1 MKTMNW
7 LNQVK
12 VLFVCLCYMAT
23 SLQLRVNNSPC
34 PRKRMQ
40 INLHKI
46 DQFWDTNKQGG
57 GGEGVGSHSMRSQ
70 LTTAPIQLR
79 TFEDNESSI
88 LKGVS

>member
-12 VLFVCLCYMAT
+12 ALFVCLFYLAT
-23 SLQLRVNNSPC
+23 LLQLRVNNPPC

-46 DQFWDTNKQGG
+46 DQFWDTR
-57 GGEGVGSHSMRSQ
+57 GEGEAVTG
-70 LTTAPIQLR
+70 
-79 TFEDNESSI
+79 
-88 LKGVS
+88 

>member
-12 VLFVCLCYMAT
+12 ALFVCLFYMAT
-23 SLQLRVNNSPC
+23 LLQLRVNNPPY

-40 INLHKI
+40 IKLHKI

-57 GGEGVGSHSMRSQ
+57 EGGGSHRMKSQ

-79 TFEDNESSI
+79 KFEDNESSN
-88 LKGVS
+88 LKGES

>member
-12 VLFVCLCYMAT
+12 ALIVCLFYMAT
-23 SLQLRVNNSPC
+23 LLQLRINNPPC

-46 DQFWDTNKQGG
+46 DQFWDTNKQSGGGGG
-57 GGEGVGSHSMRSQ
+57 GGESVTG
-70 LTTAPIQLR
+70 
-79 TFEDNESSI
+79 
-88 LKGVS
+88 

>member
-12 VLFVCLCYMAT
+12 ALFVCLFYMAT
-23 SLQLRVNNSPC
+23 LMQLRINNPPC

-46 DQFWDTNKQGG
+46 DQFWDTNKQRGGGGG
-57 GGEGVGSHSMRSQ
+57 GGESVTG
-70 LTTAPIQLR
+70 
-79 TFEDNESSI
+79 
-88 LKGVS
+88 

>member
-1 MKTMNW
+1 MKTVNW
-7 LNQVK
+7 SNQVK
-12 VLFVCLCYMAT
+12 ALFVCLCYIAIL
-23 SLQLRVNNSPC
+23 LQLRVNNPPC

-46 DQFWDTNKQGG
+46 DQFWDTNKT
-57 GGEGVGSHSMRSQ
+57 GGEGRGSHRMRSQ

-79 TFEDNESSI
+79 IFEDNESSI